1 MKCINCSCSTDTKML
16 HRTNPLGQTPAGWM
30 CIDCIEKLHPE
41 LAINIK
47 TKIDNTILKD
57 LENIFLNKK

>member
-1 MKCINCSCSTDTKML
+1 ML
-16 HRTNPLGQTPAGWM
+16 HRTNPLGQTNAGWM

-41 LAINIK
+41 LARNIK
-47 TKIDNTILKD
+47 TKIDNPILKD